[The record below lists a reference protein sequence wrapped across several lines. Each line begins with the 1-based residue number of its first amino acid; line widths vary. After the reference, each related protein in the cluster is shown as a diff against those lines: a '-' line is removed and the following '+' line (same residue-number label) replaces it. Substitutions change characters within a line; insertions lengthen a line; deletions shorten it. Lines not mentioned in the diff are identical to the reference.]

1 MRIWHAAV
9 VSVLLGLGFPSIAQ
23 QEEGRPYF
31 SLSSNRTF
39 GPGERPVIQLWAQ
52 GVDTLQFRVYRVK
65 DPVAFF
71 GQLED
76 EHQFGGQAPRT
87 PRALTPIERFH
98 RWKVNA
104 RIWMRSV
111 FRRQFRQESR
121 AAIRDWLAAREQKPA
136 PAPAQPTT
144 EFANVPLL
152 NPQQVVSVWQQ
163 RISRRNRWDSQVVP
177 INVTEKGLYL
187 VEVTDGRL
195 QAYTI
200 VSVTEL
206 AIITKGAPGRIL
218 ARVVHRLSGSPVA
231 NCPVLVRL
239 KSRELTRLRAD
250 VEGMIEV
257 KPAEAPL
264 ESVLVMA
271 RDGEDFA
278 VDSMYG
284 WNLAND
290 PERSLAGYVY
300 TDRPVYRP
308 GHTVH
313 FRGILR
319 AQSGSGYRLP
329 ERKEVEVQVED
340 SDGKQVFRRTL
351 PISAMGTLHSGFTLP
366 PAAALGYYGIEVRAG
381 EAQMNGGFQVEE
393 YKKPEYE
400 VRVTPEKRR
409 ALQTEPVA
417 AAIEA
422 RYYYG
427 EPVAQAKVTYVVH
440 RARYWLPYYA
450 LEEEDPE
457 EEEAEDRYGAGEQV
471 LEGSGQLDAQGK
483 LAIRIPTEQRT
494 NDLRYRIEARVT
506 DSANREIAGAGSVVA
521 TIGNYFVR
529 IQPDRWLYSPG
540 EKARLKVE
548 ARDYDGKPA
557 GEIGFRVELTE
568 RRWQQPPGPVLA
580 SVEGRT
586 DAGGNATVELP
597 LTTGGSFT
605 ARVISRTPEGR
616 EVADT
621 AQVWVSGG
629 ESWSWARRQRVEVV
643 PDKKSYR
650 PGETAKVLIVTGL
663 PEAHLWV
670 TTEGRGVYTSRL
682 VTANGPTLTVEVPI
696 LPEYSPNFFLTAVFL
711 RGNQLYRGSKSI
723 TAPPLERQLSV
734 EMKSS
739 KAEYRPGENGLFTLE
754 ARDYSGRPVSAEFSL
769 GVVDEAIYAIRRE
782 TVQDIL
788 KFFYGR
794 GGNQVSTDSSL
805 SYYFHGEAGKRRM
818 QLARVRP
825 LGPLAQLKPE
835 RLIEPNVRKAFPDT
849 IYWVADLRTDAS
861 GRAQA
866 QVTFPDALTT
876 WRATARGVTA
886 DTKVGSAV
894 HKTVVRKN
902 LILRLAVPR
911 FFTEGDELVIPAL
924 VHNYLASEKQVRVS
938 LATQG
943 LNLIEGGTR
952 DVTVASK
959 GQAQVDF
966 RVRAPAAGQAVL
978 LGKALTGQESDA
990 LELTLPILP
999 YGVKLALAK
1008 AGSLAQP
1015 QAQTEIELEFPPE
1028 AAPNSRTLELGV
1040 TPSLAGAVFGA
1051 LEYLTSFPYG
1061 CTEQTMSSFL
1071 PNVVVAQAVK
1081 DLGLSSGVDAAQ
1093 LDKKIRAGLERLYE
1107 FQHEDGGWGWWKTD
1121 ESQAFMTAYV
1131 LAGLERARAAGYKLR
1146 EDVTGRAAGWLR
1158 AQLPQMRRESA
1169 DLRAYVVHSLVE
1181 AGLKESAWLDGLW
1194 AERSALTPY
1203 GLALMGLAMQRAG
1216 DARADA
1222 VAGLL
1227 ESAAKSDETEAF
1239 WQVDR
1244 DSLMDI
1250 FLDATPEATA
1260 YALKFLTRQRP
1271 QSPLLAKAALYLVN
1285 HRNQGYYWT
1294 STKQTAMV
1302 IYGLTDYLGK
1312 SGELRPNYGVTVWVN
1327 DREVLSRR
1335 FGEADALAPAPAPI
1349 RLPAGQLAAAKNRI
1363 RIRKSGEGRL
1373 YWSARGEYYSTA
1385 GRLAGTGSVSLNLL
1399 REYFKLTPSE
1409 EGGKIVYRLD
1419 PLAGTVERGDVLAV
1433 RLTVSGGSWRYLM
1446 VEDPIPAGAEF
1457 IQRDDLYELKEKP
1470 PWWASWYTRREFHD
1484 DRAAIFQ
1491 TFFQAGQS
1499 QYFYLLKVVNPGK
1512 FRVSP
1517 ARVQPMYQPQFLA
1530 TTESRTMEVK

>member
-1 MRIWHAAV
+1 MRTWHAAV
-9 VSVLLGLGFPSIAQ
+9 VSVLLGLGWPSVAQ

-31 SLSSNRTF
+31 SVSSNRTF
-39 GPGERPVIQLWAQ
+39 SPGERPVVQLWAQ
-52 GVDTLQFRVYRVK
+52 GVETLQFRVYRVK

-71 GQLED
+71 EQLED
-76 EHQFGGQAPRT
+76 DHEFGGQAPLK

-104 RIWMRSV
+104 RIWMRNV
-111 FRRQFRQESR
+111 FRRQFSQESR

-177 INVTEKGLYL
+177 INVTGKGLYL

-218 ARVVHRLSGSPVA
+218 ARVVQRQSGSPVA
-231 NCPVLVRL
+231 NCQVMVRL
-239 KSRELTRLRAD
+239 KGRELTRLRPD
-250 VEGMIEV
+250 GEGMIDV
-257 KPAEAPL
+257 KLAEALP
-264 ESVLVMA
+264 ERVLVMV

-278 VDSMYG
+278 VDSLYG
-284 WNLAND
+284 WNLRND
-290 PERSLAGYVY
+290 PESSLTGYIY

-313 FRGILR
+313 FRGVVR
-319 AQSGSGYRLP
+319 AHTGAGYRLP
-329 ERKEVEVQVED
+329 ERKEIEVQVED
-340 SDGKQVFRRTL
+340 SDGQQVLRKTL
-351 PISAMGTLHSGFTLP
+351 PISAMGTLHSDFTLS
-366 PAAALGYYGIEVRAG
+366 PAAALGYYGIDVRAG
-381 EAQMNGGFQVEE
+381 ETEMHGGFQVEE

-409 ALQTEPVA
+409 VLQGEPVA
-417 AAIEA
+417 VSIEA

-427 EPVAQAKVTYVVH
+427 EPVAQAKVSYVVH
-440 RARYWLPYYA
+440 RARSWPPSYVP
-450 LEEEDPE
+450 EEEDSE
-457 EEEAEDRYGAGEQV
+457 EGEGEDRYGAGEQV
-471 LEGSGQLDAQGK
+471 IEGSGQLDAQGK

-494 NDLRYRIEARVT
+494 HDLRYRIEARVT
-506 DSANREIAGAGSVVA
+506 DAANREIAGAGSAAA
-521 TIGNYFVR
+521 TIGNYFVD
-529 IQPDRWLYSPG
+529 IQPDRWVYSPG
-540 EKARLKVE
+540 ERARFKVE

-557 GEIGFRVELTE
+557 GEIGFRVELSE
-568 RRWQQPPGPVLA
+568 RRWQQPPGRVVA

-586 DAGGNATVELP
+586 DAAGNASIELP
-597 LTTGGSFT
+597 LAAGGSFG
-605 ARVISRTPEGR
+605 ARVVSRTAEGR
-616 EVADT
+616 EVEDT
-621 AQVWVSGG
+621 AHVWVSGG
-629 ESWSWARRQRVEVV
+629 ESWSWARGQRVEVA

-650 PGETAKVLIVTGL
+650 PGEKAKVLIVTGL

-670 TTEGRGVYTSRL
+670 TTEGRGIYSSRL
-682 VTANGPTLTVEVPI
+682 VTANGPTVTIEVPI
-696 LPEYSPNFFLTAVFL
+696 LPEYEPNFFVTAVFL

-723 TAPPLERQLSV
+723 TAPPLEHQLSV
-734 EMKSS
+734 EVKSS
-739 KAEYRPGENGLFTLE
+739 KAEYRPGENGVFTLE
-754 ARDYSGRPVSAEFSL
+754 AKDYSGRPVSGEFSL

-782 TVQDIL
+782 TVQDIV

-794 GGNQVSTDSSL
+794 TYNEVSTDSSL

-825 LGPLAQLKPE
+825 AGALAQLKPE

-849 IYWVADLRTDAS
+849 IHWVADLRTGAD

-894 HKTVVRKN
+894 NKTIVRKN
-902 LILRLAVPR
+902 LILRLGVPR
-911 FFTEGDELVIPAL
+911 FFTEGDEVVVPAV
-924 VHNYLASEKQVRVS
+924 VHNYLATEKQVRVS
-938 LATQG
+938 LTAEG
-943 LNLIEGGTR
+943 LNVIEGGTR
-952 DVTVASK
+952 DVRVASK

-966 RVRAPAAGQAVL
+966 RVRAPTAGKAVL
-978 LGKALTGQESDA
+978 LGKALTDEESDA
-990 LELTLPILP
+990 LELTLPVLP

-1008 AGSLAQP
+1008 AGSEAQP
-1015 QAQTEIELEFPPE
+1015 QARTEIEVEFPPE
-1028 AAPNSRTLELGV
+1028 AAPNSRTLEVSV
-1040 TPSLAGAVFGA
+1040 TPSLAGAIFGA
-1051 LEYLTSFPYG
+1051 LEYLTLFPYG

-1081 DLGLSSGVDAAQ
+1081 GLGLRSGVDAAQ
-1093 LDKKIRAGLERLYE
+1093 LDKKIRAGLERLYD
-1107 FQHEDGGWGWWKTD
+1107 FQHQDGGWGWWKTD

-1131 LAGLERARAAGYKLR
+1131 LAGLERARGAGYKLR
-1146 EDVTGRAAGWLR
+1146 ENVTGRAAGWLR
-1158 AQLPQMRRESA
+1158 AQLPQMKREAA
-1169 DLRAYVVHSLVE
+1169 DLRAYVVQSLAE
-1181 AGLKESAWLDGLW
+1181 AGVKESGWLDGLW

-1203 GLALMGLAMQRAG
+1203 GLALMGLAMQQAG

-1227 ESAAKSDETEAF
+1227 ESAVRSDEMEAF

-1250 FLDATPEATA
+1250 FSDATPEATA

-1312 SGELRPNYGVTVWVN
+1312 SGELRPNFSVTVWVN
-1327 DREVLSRR
+1327 DREALSRR

-1349 RLPAGQLAAAKNRI
+1349 RLGAERLAAGKNRI
-1363 RIRKSGEGRL
+1363 RLSKSGEGRL

-1385 GRLAGTGSVSLNLL
+1385 SRLAGMGSVSLNLL
-1399 REYFKLTPSE
+1399 REYFKLTPSQ
-1409 EGGKIVYRLD
+1409 EGGKIVYRLE
-1419 PLAGTVERGDVLAV
+1419 PLGGSAQRGDVLAV
-1433 RLTVSGGSWRYLM
+1433 RLTVSGGGWRYLM
-1446 VEDPIPAGAEF
+1446 IEDPIPAGAEF
-1457 IQRDDLYELKEKP
+1457 IERDDLYELKEKP

-1491 TFFQAGQS
+1491 TFFNAGQS
-1499 QYFYLLKVVNPGK
+1499 QFFYLLKVVNPGQ
-1512 FRVSP
+1512 FRISP

-1530 TTESRTMEVK
+1530 TTESRSMEVK